1 MEYGEQITAI
11 IALLLPFWVWF
22 KAVKNNLTESKYKNA
37 SYQIRDPDKLF
48 SIISACITFLMS
60 WSYCIYEYGYLFGFG
75 LGWIPSI
82 ISAFIV
88 FFLFPYV
95 FQFFKIVF
103 IVAYPFAA
111 LSILFE
117 VLSW

>member
-22 KAVKNNLTESKYKNA
+22 KMVKNNLRGSKDKNA
-37 SYQIRDPDKLF
+37 SYQIRDPDKRVA
-48 SIISACITFLMS
+48 IIFACIIFLLS

-82 ISAFIV
+82 ISAFIA
-88 FFLFPYV
+88 FFFFPYV
-95 FQFFKIVF
+95 FQLFKIVF
-103 IVAYPFAA
+103 IIAYPFAA

-117 VLSW
+117 VFSW